1 MGDDEVEFDEAVLFV
16 EFPVELPLGD
26 GVKVT
31 GNALVKVEPEET
43 TTENDV
49 ETTGEA
55 ETLDDEAL
63 LLWLCRAVRGHEMK
77 VYSVS
82 PEREHS

>member
-1 MGDDEVEFDEAVLFV
+1 MGDDEVEFEDVVLFV

-31 GNALVKVEPEET
+31 GNALVIVEPEET

-63 LLWLCRAVRGHEMK
+63 LLWLCRGVRGHEMK
-77 VYSVS
+77 V
-82 PEREHS
+82 